1 MAKAAPAKKSTP
13 TKPAS
18 VKAARPRRTTP
29 AATPTQPTGTPDLY
43 GSIHALLHTMR
54 LIERHEEPLCSM
66 HDELK
71 RTGKLS
77 APQRRKLQQL
87 IHDLPAHDYQ
97 ADLEALRRAVSA

>member
-1 MAKAAPAKKSTP
+1 MAKAVPAKKSTP

-18 VKAARPRRTTP
+18 AKVAKPLKTTRAAAPMQP
-29 AATPTQPTGTPDLY
+29 ASAPDLY

-54 LIERHEEPLCSM
+54 LIERHEESLCSM

-77 APQRRKLQQL
+77 ASQRRKLQQL
-87 IHDLPAHDYQ
+87 VYDLPAHDYQ
-97 ADLEALRRAVSA
+97 ADLETLRQALSA